1 MKRRDFLKAALAMP
15 AASMPYFDQLAAQER
30 GKVKITD
37 VKVMR
42 IRMKGHAMPPVKLET
57 DAGVHDIGECHHD
70 ITGLGA
76 KNAVLNAFREM
87 LIGQDPVRHRQADHA
102 NDVAC
107 FVSRG

>member
-1 MKRRDFLKAALAMP
+1 
-15 AASMPYFDQLAAQER
+15 
-30 GKVKITD
+30 
-37 VKVMR
+37 MR